1 MTVICNDRFPSKI
14 AHGVY
19 LARLCESLS
28 GAGTHVELVVPKR
41 FREVREDPFL
51 YYDIRHPFRIV
62 KIWSFDFIIFAKF
75 FNKVAYWLQYLNF
88 YLFIFF
94 YFLFRSRSRI
104 VYTMDYLGC
113 LLSLLGFTV
122 IFESHQW
129 SEKYAG
135 SLKPFL
141 KLASAIV
148 VTNSFI
154 GAHFEKTGFPKEKI
168 LVAPNG
174 VGLDRFTQTVSVGSL
189 RQNLGLPLGKKIVS
203 YIGKYRTLG
212 AEKGVRELVSAIARL
227 SPKYPN
233 LFLLLV
239 GFDEDERREVE
250 SQDLAVARRIDTEV
264 RALNRLLDRL
274 QRALV
279 VGIDHEGARLGNGN
293 AGNLLQGHLGAEV
306 VDAEAVDECGR
317 GPTRPHR
324 RELVLDVLNRPGHL
338 LPRLFE
344 RNLDQGVIAHEISVP
359 MRSPVRAP

>member
-1 MTVICNDRFPSKI
+1 M
-14 AHGVY
+14 
-19 LARLCESLS
+19 
-28 GAGTHVELVVPKR
+28 PKR

-62 KIWSFDFIIFAKF
+62 KIWSFDFIIFAKL

-94 YFLFRSRSRI
+94 YFIFRSRSRI

-250 SQDLAVARRIDTEV
+250 SLCGSLNLPMTAYKIVLQVPQKQVPDYLRASDIFAMNYPETSHYSYNMSPMKLFEYMAAARPIVTSDLPTIREILDEKTAVFVAPDNQESLERGIEK
-264 RALNRLLDRL
+264 LLLEENFGRHI
-274 QRALV
+274 A
-279 VGIDHEGARLGNGN
+279 EN
-293 AGNLLQGHLGAEV
+293 AY
-306 VDAEAVDECGR
+306 
-317 GPTRPHR
+317 
-324 RELVLDVLNRPGHL
+324 ELVKSYTWDKRAERILDFVGR
-338 LPRLFE
+338 
-344 RNLDQGVIAHEISVP
+344 DVISHSW
-359 MRSPVRAP
+359 SQ